1 MTNRK
6 AIFISFVLGLL
17 AVLLLIVY
25 MRQFERERS
34 GGERVQLVVALK
46 PIKRGTLISD
56 ELLSTREVP
65 TAYVEERAIKAN
77 ERGKIIGVR
86 TSASIPAQAIV
97 MWTDL
102 AIASE
107 ERDLSSL
114 VQPGRRAM
122 TVRASNAD
130 DKKSNALIRP
140 GDYVDVLA
148 TMTPPDV
155 ESASEATKAVVLL
168 QRVLVLAIGLDTE
181 PQAVTA
187 SATKANQHASQRD
200 MALTLSLSLAESQLL
215 SLASDRG
222 RLAVALRNPE
232 DQRIAEG
239 IPDMAV
245 GQIFDTTARE
255 QIQADRRTT
264 RAPEPVNAG
273 PVKLESVVR
282 R

>member
-25 MRQFERERS
+25 MRQFEREMS
-34 GGERVQLVVALK
+34 GGERVQIVVALK

-56 ELLSTREVP
+56 ELLSTRDVP
-65 TAYVEERAIKAN
+65 MAYVEERAIKAN
-77 ERGKIIGVR
+77 ERAKIIGVR

-107 ERDLSSL
+107 ERDLASL

-130 DKKSNALIRP
+130 DRKTNALIRP

-148 TMTPPDV
+148 TMTPPSV
-155 ESASEATKAVVLL
+155 ESESEATKSVVLL

-181 PQAVTA
+181 PQAV
-187 SATKANQHASQRD
+187 SAAANTSKQHQQRD
-200 MALTLSLSLAESQLL
+200 MALTLSLTLAESQLL
-215 SLASDRG
+215 SLASERG
-222 RLAVALRNPE
+222 QLAVALRNPE
-232 DQRIAEG
+232 DQRVAEG

-255 QIQADRRTT
+255 QIQAGRAA
-264 RAPEPVNAG
+264 RAPEVMNDG

>member
-1 MTNRK
+1 
-6 AIFISFVLGLL
+6 
-17 AVLLLIVY
+17 
-25 MRQFERERS
+25 MRQFEREMS
-34 GGERVQLVVALK
+34 GGERVQVVVALK

-65 TAYVEERAIKAN
+65 IAYVEERAIKAN
-77 ERGKIIGVR
+77 ERAKIIGVR
-86 TSASIPAQAIV
+86 TSATVPAQAV
-97 MWTDL
+97 MMWTDL
-102 AIASE
+102 AIANE

-130 DKKSNALIRP
+130 EKKSNGLIRP

-148 TMTPPDV
+148 TMTPPSV
-155 ESASEATKAVVLL
+155 ENENEATKSVVLL

-181 PQAVTA
+181 PQAVST
-187 SATKANQHASQRD
+187 SATKAAIHATRD
-200 MALTLSLSLAESQLL
+200 MALTLSLTLAESQLL
-215 SLASDRG
+215 SLASERG

-255 QIQADRRTT
+255 RIQSDRRTA
-264 RAPEPVNAG
+264 RAPEPINEG

>member
-25 MRQFERERS
+25 MRQFEREMS

-56 ELLSTREVP
+56 ELLSTRDVP
-65 TAYVEERAIKAN
+65 MAYVEERAIKAN
-77 ERGKIIGVR
+77 ERAKIVGVR

-97 MWTDL
+97 TWTDL
-102 AIASE
+102 AIANE

-148 TMTPPDV
+148 TMTPPNV
-155 ESASEATKAVVLL
+155 ESASEATKSVVLL
-168 QRVLVLAIGLDTE
+168 QRVLVLAIGVDTE
-181 PQAVTA
+181 PQAVA
-187 SATKANQHASQRD
+187 AAANSGKQHSSQRD
-200 MALTLSLSLAESQLL
+200 MALTLSLTLGESQLL
-215 SLASDRG
+215 SLASEQG

-255 QIQADRRTT
+255 QIQADRRIT
-264 RAPEPVNAG
+264 RVPEPVNEG

>member
-1 MTNRK
+1 VTNRK

-25 MRQFERERS
+25 MRQFEREMS
-34 GGERVQLVVALK
+34 GGERVQIVVALK

-56 ELLSTREVP
+56 ELLSTRDVP
-65 TAYVEERAIKAN
+65 MAYVEERAIKAN
-77 ERGKIIGVR
+77 ERAKIIGVR

-107 ERDLSSL
+107 ERDLASL

-130 DKKSNALIRP
+130 DRKTNALIRP

-148 TMTPPDV
+148 TMTPPTV
-155 ESASEATKAVVLL
+155 ENESEATKSVVLL

-181 PQAVTA
+181 PQAV
-187 SATKANQHASQRD
+187 SAAAATSKQHQQRD
-200 MALTLSLSLAESQLL
+200 MALTLSLTLAESQLL
-215 SLASDRG
+215 SLASERG
-222 RLAVALRNPE
+222 QLAVALRNPE
-232 DQRIAEG
+232 DQRVAEG

-255 QIQADRRTT
+255 QIQAGRAA
-264 RAPEPVNAG
+264 RAPEVMNDG